1 MVVVLK
7 ANSGSVVR
15 TREGSIAEVGSS
27 EFGWEKVEVQIRRT
41 EYRGVLEVCVA
52 QDFKSLQLGEKMVES
67 SSKSTI

>member
-27 EFGWEKVEVQIRRT
+27 EFGWEKVEVQSKRA

-52 QDFKSLQLGEKMVES
+52 QNFQES
-67 SSKSTI
+67 PVGREDS